1 MEPQPDAPPP
11 PPSAETQLFRGSAEV
26 AEAGTEP
33 IPWEAWKQFGFFT
46 ALWLTWNDS
55 VFRPVSFFRRMPP
68 RSGIGP
74 ALGYTVL
81 ITVVGFFFSMYWGS
95 VEGALSGSGD
105 EGVLF
110 TLAGNLATLL
120 FGLAFMIPLYV
131 GVLFVTVAIV
141 HVGFAVV
148 GAGRRGYEATFR
160 AVAYSSGPAVFSIF
174 PFFGPYLS
182 LVWGMVLL
190 YIAVREVQRTTNA
203 RATLGFLVPLLAFLV
218 FIIFLGFLFELL
230 ISSVDLGQTI

>member
-1 MEPQPDAPPP
+1 M
-11 PPSAETQLFRGSAEV
+11 

-33 IPWEAWKQFGFFT
+33 IAWEAWRQFGFFT
-46 ALWLTWNDS
+46 ALWLTWKES
-55 VFRPVSFFRRMPP
+55 VFRPVRFFRQMPP
-68 RSGIGP
+68 RGGIGP

-81 ITVVGFFFSMYWGS
+81 ITVVGFFFSMYWGG
-95 VEGALSGSGD
+95 VESALSGSGD

-110 TLAGNLATLL
+110 TLMGSLVTLL
-120 FGLAFMIPLYV
+120 FGLAFMVPLYV
-131 GVLFVTVAIV
+131 GILFVTVAIV

-160 AVAYSSGPAVFSIF
+160 AVAYASGPAVFAIF

-190 YIAVREVQRTTNA
+190 YIAVREAQRTTNA
-203 RATLGFLVPLLAFLV
+203 RATLGFLVPLLVFLV